1 MTEPIMENN
10 KAEETRLDINVGVP
24 SPEFFERE
32 YREFMEE
39 YKCRVKFVYKEH
51 ALKKLL
57 KADLIKD
64 LIKLNQRNHM
74 LRLELLHPKYVDYI
88 SQIENLEAI
97 IENGKNTRVIIE
109 RKLINVEDK
118 NRLLLLRVAELE
130 EQLEKCNVR
139 RCEL

>member
-1 MTEPIMENN
+1 
-10 KAEETRLDINVGVP
+10 
-24 SPEFFERE
+24 
-32 YREFMEE
+32 
-39 YKCRVKFVYKEH
+39 
-51 ALKKLL
+51 
-57 KADLIKD
+57 
-64 LIKLNQRNHM
+64 M